1 MHLQTKYNETNLNSG
16 IASSIMAAIQKPP
29 AGYEDCGD
37 VFIPL
42 DKRIDRYMDELAELP
57 DEDPLGIK
65 EMGNTLQMQPF
76 SFYGAYVQ
84 LNNTEK
90 QSFIANNSI
99 TYLKLQNLDML
110 EAIK

>member
-1 MHLQTKYNETNLNSG
+1 
-16 IASSIMAAIQKPP
+16 
-29 AGYEDCGD
+29 
-37 VFIPL
+37 
-42 DKRIDRYMDELAELP
+42 
-57 DEDPLGIK
+57 
-65 EMGNTLQMQPF
+65 MQPF

-110 EAIK
+110 EAIKQQKIEIETLISMREQDAVEREALMD